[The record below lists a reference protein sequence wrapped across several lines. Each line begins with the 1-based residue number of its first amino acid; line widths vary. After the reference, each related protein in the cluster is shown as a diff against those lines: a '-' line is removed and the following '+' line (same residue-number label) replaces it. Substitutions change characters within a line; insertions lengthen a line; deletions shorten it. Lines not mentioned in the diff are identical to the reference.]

1 MKVKDSELITALAQ
15 ILAAADVGV
24 WSPTTAVA
32 EPNVAIFYGPIGT
45 TPNQA
50 VGITRYGG
58 TGYATNDDVRGP
70 RLVQVRVR
78 GKPGDTKSA
87 DDLADAVDAVL
98 ARMPRTQGLSSE
110 WASGPLPLGADG
122 NRRTELTLNYVVTPE
137 G

>member
-1 MKVKDSELITALAQ
+1 VKDSELIVTLAQ
-15 ILAAADVGV
+15 ILAAAGVGT
-24 WSPTTAVA
+24 WSTTGSYPANSVG
-32 EPNVAIFYGPIGT
+32 IFYGPIGT
-45 TPNQA
+45 SPDRA

-58 TGYATNDDVRGP
+58 TGLISNDPQRGP

-78 GKPGDTKSA
+78 GAAGNPSSA

-122 NRRTELTLNYVVTPE
+122 NRRTELTLNYLVTPE

>member
-1 MKVKDSELITALAQ
+1 MIVALAE
-15 ILAAADVGV
+15 ILAAANVGT
-24 WSPTTAVA
+24 WSPSGSYSSSAVG
-32 EPNVAIFYGPIGT
+32 IFYGAIGPS
-45 TPNQA
+45 PNQA

-58 TGYATNDDVRGP
+58 TGPLTNDDYRGQ

-78 GKPGDTKSA
+78 GKPDDMKSA
-87 DDLADAVDAVL
+87 DDIADAVDAVL

-122 NRRTELTLNYVVTPE
+122 NRRTELTLNYLVTPE

>member
-1 MKVKDSELITALAQ
+1 MKDSELIVTLAEILHTAEVG
-15 ILAAADVGV
+15 IWSPAAAVTD
-24 WSPTTAVA
+24 
-32 EPNVAIFYGPIGT
+32 PNVAIFYGEIGT

-50 VGITRYGG
+50 VGLTRYGG

-70 RLVQVRVR
+70 RLVQARIR
-78 GKPGDTKSA
+78 GLPDNKVST

-122 NRRTELTLNYVVTPE
+122 NRRTELTLNYLVTPE

>member
-1 MKVKDSELITALAQ
+1 LKDSDLIVAMAEILNTAG
-15 ILAAADVGV
+15 VGV
-24 WSPTTAVA
+24 WNPSGPIPA
-32 EPNVAIFYGPIGT
+32 NVVGVFYGPIGT
-45 TPNQA
+45 SPDQA

-58 TGYATNDDVRGP
+58 TGPLTNDDYRGA

-78 GKPGDTKSA
+78 GKPGDPKSA
-87 DDLADAVDAVL
+87 DDLADAVDAVF

-122 NRRTELTLNYVVTPE
+122 NRRTELTLNYLVTPE

>member
-1 MKVKDSELITALAQ
+1 MKDSELITAMAQ
-15 ILAAADVGV
+15 ILAAAEVGV
-24 WSPTTAVA
+24 WDPPSGFTAN
-32 EPNVAIFYGPIGT
+32 NVAIFYGPLGT

-58 TGYATNDDVRGP
+58 MGPLTNDDHRGQ

-78 GKPGDTKSA
+78 GKPGDPKSA
-87 DDLADAVDAVL
+87 DDIADAVDAVL

-122 NRRTELTLNYVVTPE
+122 NRRTELTLNYLVTPE

>member
-1 MKVKDSELITALAQ
+1 MKDSELIVALAQ
-15 ILAAADVGV
+15 ILDAADVGV
-24 WSPTTAVA
+24 WNPAGTVGA
-32 EPNVAIFYGPIGT
+32 NDVAIFYGQLGT

-58 TGYATNDDVRGP
+58 TGALTNDSHRGA

-78 GKPGDTKSA
+78 GKPDDTKSA

-122 NRRTELTLNYVVTPE
+122 NRRTELTLNYLVTPE

>member
-1 MKVKDSELITALAQ
+1 MIVALAQ
-15 ILAAADVGV
+15 ILAGANVGTWNPSGSYLASQV
-24 WSPTTAVA
+24 G
-32 EPNVAIFYGPIGT
+32 IFYGPIGDS
-45 TPNQA
+45 PNRA
-50 VGITRYGG
+50 VGLTRYGG
-58 TGYATNDDVRGP
+58 TGALTNDSHRGS

-78 GKPGDTKSA
+78 GVPGNVLSA

-122 NRRTELTLNYVVTPE
+122 NRRTELTLNYLVTPE

>member
-1 MKVKDSELITALAQ
+1 VKDSELIVALAE
-15 ILAAADVGV
+15 ILAAAGVGV
-24 WSPTTAVA
+24 WNPSGSYSASAVG
-32 EPNVAIFYGPIGT
+32 IFYGPLL
-45 TPNQA
+45 PAPDRA

-58 TGYATNDDVRGP
+58 TGPLTNDDYRGR

-78 GKPGDTKSA
+78 GKPDDTKSA

-98 ARMPRTQGLSSE
+98 ARMPRIQGLSSE

-122 NRRTELTLNYVVTPE
+122 NRRTELTLNYIVTPE

>member
-1 MKVKDSELITALAQ
+1 MKDSELIENLAE
-15 ILAAADVGV
+15 ILDAADVGV
-24 WSPTTAVA
+24 WDPPSGFDDDD
-32 EPNVAIFYGPIGT
+32 VAIFYGQLGT

-58 TGYATNDDVRGP
+58 RGPLTNDDYRGR
-70 RLVQVRVR
+70 RLVQIRVR
-78 GKPGDTKSA
+78 GKPGDPKSA

-122 NRRTELTLNYVVTPE
+122 NRRTELTLNYLVTPE